1 METAKP
7 LEEQYLLRFQNEEL
21 GQRVRQMVRS
31 SELEGSISVYF
42 PVGSRVGTF
51 TVKQGGQEVRYKV
64 TQCDLPCVV
73 ETHKTEDNK
82 LYYKL
87 GDIGQVLLVG
97 DEMHVEGVEDE
108 PMAIEAHASPPFD
121 DAYQLYD
128 GLTPPTK
135 NIRKRKFRKRPK
147 FSKEDLEEARKEIV
161 RMKNG
166 GNIDNI
172 ELIPISDVD
181 ELYETPQGNKIL
193 TLKHGK
199 PPICGGNTNTFTE
212 EELDLLPEAHR
223 LLAKA
228 QVEKEFESHFAADL
242 KFVEGGEEETE
253 DHSDR
258 SDLDLAPRKKPKRA
272 QLVDDQASEDGE
284 EGDKMR
290 AEEPAGKNKKKK
302 KKKAEAREE
311 DAKKT
316 KKAKTGALAF
326 EIPRIELSSEPSF
339 PNLDVAKTP
348 MTAPEQPVDD
358 EETLASI
365 RSLRC
370 KKVDIA
376 NEVTS
381 LNSQLD
387 LAKSMHVL
395 EKVPLMKKRFE
406 TKIEKLKEQIAQKKL
421 EMQGLDEILSKHH
434 TL

>member
-31 SELEGSISVYF
+31 SELEGSISVFF

-82 LYYKL
+82 LYYKI

-97 DEMHVEGVEDE
+97 DEKHDEIIEDE
-108 PMAIEAHASPPFD
+108 TMAIEGQNANPAFD

-172 ELIPISDVD
+172 ELIPITDVD

-212 EELDLLPEAHR
+212 EELDLLPEGHR
-223 LLAKA
+223 VLAKA

-258 SDLDLAPRKKPKRA
+258 SDLDLAPSKKPKRA

-284 EGDKMR
+284 DGDKMR
-290 AEEPAGKNKKKK
+290 VEELAGKKKK
-302 KKKAEAREE
+302 KKKPDAKE
-311 DAKKT
+311 DDGKKT
-316 KKAKTGALAF
+316 KKAKTGAHAF
-326 EIPRIELSSEPSF
+326 EIPRIELSNETSF
-339 PNLDVAKTP
+339 PNLAVTK
-348 MTAPEQPVDD
+348 APIVEPDKPVDD

-406 TKIEKLKEQIAQKKL
+406 TKIEKLKEQIALKKQ
-421 EMQGLDEILSKHH
+421 EMQGLDEILSRHH